1 MQSFEDEY
9 MTTLAHKQIAAF
21 NEGHGWFFWNF
32 RTEAYEPHWDY
43 LVAWKRGWFPRNV
56 SDYAAITALK
66 VCGAGAK
73 PLQPTIPPKPTA
85 AVPHT
90 KAGEPAGVPPPK
102 VKTTE
107 SDLADGW
114 PGPASGW
121 LHGWLVANWFS
132 LLVGAPRRL
141 VGSKDNARR
150 GVTHTHTHIY
160 IYIYPR

>member
-1 MQSFEDEY
+1 MAMQSFEDEY

-90 KAGEPAGVPPPK
+90 KAEPAGPK
-102 VKTTE
+102 VKTP
-107 SDLADGW
+107 SPNPNPDPNPY
-114 PGPASGW
+114 PGRPRQQRRRRQARPAPD
-121 LHGWLVANWFS
+121 AR
-132 LLVGAPRRL
+132 APRRRA
-141 VGSKDNARR
+141 GNPNPD
-150 GVTHTHTHIY
+150 H
-160 IYIYPR
+160 